1 MRNRFDQ
8 QLETLNAE
16 LITMGALCEEAVMYA
31 MQALFKGDMDMAE
44 KAFEAERQIDQKER
58 EIENLCMRLLLQQ
71 QPVAGDLRV
80 ISSALKMIS
89 DMERRGDH
97 AEDIAEIAGYIEE
110 GEGIPQ
116 EDNLQMM
123 ARAASSMVTESVDSF
138 VKKDLELA
146 EKVIVDD
153 NIVDGYFDKVKSDLI
168 VMISEEPG
176 KGQLYLDLLM
186 VAKYLE
192 RIADHTPNI
201 GEWVAYSITGQ
212 HPDEKPDEKS
222 EEKN

>member
-80 ISSALKMIS
+80 ISSAL
-89 DMERRGDH
+89 
-97 AEDIAEIAGYIEE
+97 
-110 GEGIPQ
+110 
-116 EDNLQMM
+116 
-123 ARAASSMVTESVDSF
+123 
-138 VKKDLELA
+138 
-146 EKVIVDD
+146 
-153 NIVDGYFDKVKSDLI
+153 
-168 VMISEEPG
+168 
-176 KGQLYLDLLM
+176 
-186 VAKYLE
+186 
-192 RIADHTPNI
+192 
-201 GEWVAYSITGQ
+201 
-212 HPDEKPDEKS
+212 
-222 EEKN
+222 